1 MRSNISLYIGSL
13 RAELD
18 DDSLVLLNYAFE
30 DLANPTTILNS
41 YSRTVTLRGTPANNR
56 IFGEAFRL
64 DRHVTGVGGST
75 GTDFNAGK
83 KTPFTLQNAAGEIL
97 MTGYVKL
104 NRINR
109 TGQDVTYD
117 VTLFGGLGGFLYAL
131 AYDDAGNKRT
141 LADLDYLGT
150 QDSETELDF
159 TINTQAVLDAWGTN
173 MDAGDINSIWKVINF
188 ALAYNGIPQ
197 TKFAAN
203 KGLAAPTAIGLP
215 ADMGLYKPRSGY
227 TLVTFPEAVDEN
239 AVKDLRSY
247 LQRPVYSLRAF
258 FAALSKP
265 ANAGGYTFDASILA
279 DETKFPYQKLWMTLP
294 MLPSITVKPQIIESS
309 VTLDSGMTYDPVV
322 GEYTIGDDVP
332 AGALVEL
339 SVHFS
344 LEVKMTGEGVT
355 EKSNL
360 YTADSVQQ
368 SGQTIYTGTVFF
380 IQALAYGTDGT
391 LVGGSKVQ
399 TICDVPQINA
409 EWMAVRVGYEPQ
421 LAGAGWD
428 PVIQYQPFVRLGRGS
443 DVFQF
448 LHGFEFDFS
457 GKNIDTVR
465 VRVDAYQYEAVV
477 EGSTIA
483 VVFHSE
489 GGIRDIRLYDDID
502 WDEFAAT
509 NAQITTDGGDTATIT
524 TSDTLRSGATVT
536 KRQLLSTSKTPA
548 DYLVSFCKTFGLV
561 LQYDD
566 GAKKVTLLRR
576 RDFFQNTTVDLT
588 GRVVRSMESEITPVA
603 FSAKWYRFLAEDV
616 GGSFATQYAD
626 LYGRPYGEQRVNT
639 GYDFNAEVR
648 DLLDGYVFKGAAAIL
663 SKSRFNTFIRKGSG
677 FIPSPF
683 ILNGCKY
690 TMWTMTAAHEAAS
703 WDVPVP
709 DDSYVINYFNQF
721 PGYDF
726 PGTYRPELRTEDN
739 KPAGDGANVLLMH
752 IGAVTLADY
761 KLTDDVA
768 AMDVLAEGSPCW
780 FIQGGSGVTAQL
792 FSRYRETVAGEI
804 SLALDFGVP
813 AEIGIPSMTYDESAT
828 IYRKAWRPYIAD
840 KYDRNTKVLRCY
852 VDLRGMRVGPELLRG
867 FWYYGGSLW
876 VLNKIENYS
885 PTTPD
890 PVSCEFVQVQD
901 KAAYLA
907 GQF

>member
-1 MRSNISLYIGSL
+1 MIRLMTLALAAALAMGMAAKTKTAVPTLQFDPSQGEARVMTMHDGTQVRYTAYEGMYFVTHIEDSTYQTINIYVPDRASQQTPIFLRTYVGGYMASAAGQPQATDASGRALKEGYVVAIPGS
-13 RAELD
+13 RGR
-18 DDSLVLLNYAFE
+18 
-30 DLANPTTILNS
+30 NS
-41 YSRTVTLRGTPANNR
+41 TVTATKN
-56 IFGEAFRL
+56 
-64 DRHVTGVGGST
+64 DKK
-75 GTDFNAGK
+75 AG
-83 KTPFTLQNAAGEIL
+83 I
-97 MTGYVKL
+97 
-104 NRINR
+104 
-109 TGQDVTYD
+109 
-117 VTLFGGLGGFLYAL
+117 
-131 AYDDAGNKRT
+131 KR
-141 LADLDYLGT
+141 
-150 QDSETELDF
+150 
-159 TINTQAVLDAWGTN
+159 
-173 MDAGDINSIWKVINF
+173 
-188 ALAYNGIPQ
+188 
-197 TKFAAN
+197 
-203 KGLAAPTAIGLP
+203 
-215 ADMGLYKPRSGY
+215 
-227 TLVTFPEAVDEN
+227 
-239 AVKDLRSY
+239 
-247 LQRPVYSLRAF
+247 
-258 FAALSKP
+258 
-265 ANAGGYTFDASILA
+265 
-279 DETKFPYQKLWMTLP
+279 
-294 MLPSITVKPQIIESS
+294 
-309 VTLDSGMTYDPVV
+309 
-322 GEYTIGDDVP
+322 
-332 AGALVEL
+332 
-339 SVHFS
+339 
-344 LEVKMTGEGVT
+344 
-355 EKSNL
+355 
-360 YTADSVQQ
+360 
-368 SGQTIYTGTVFF
+368 GQTIYTGTVFF

-409 EWMAVRVGYEPQ
+409 EWMAVQVGYEPQ

-428 PVIQYQPFVRLGRGS
+428 PVIQYQPFVRLGTGS

-477 EGSTIA
+477 DGSTIE

-502 WDEFAAT
+502 WEEFAAT

-536 KRQLLSTSKTPA
+536 KRQLLSTSKPPA

-663 SKSRFNTFIRKGSG
+663 AKSRFNTFIRKGSG

-792 FSRYRETVAGEI
+792 FSRYRETVSGEI

-813 AEIGIPSMTYDESAT
+813 AEIGIPAMAYDEGAT

-852 VDLRGMRVGPELLRG
+852 VDLRGLRVGPELLRG

-890 PVSCEFVQVQD
+890 PVACEFVQVQD